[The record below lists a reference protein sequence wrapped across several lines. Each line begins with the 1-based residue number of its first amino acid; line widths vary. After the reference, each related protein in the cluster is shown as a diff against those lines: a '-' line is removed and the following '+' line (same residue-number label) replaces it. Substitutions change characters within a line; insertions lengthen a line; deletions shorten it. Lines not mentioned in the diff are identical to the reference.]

1 MYKDS
6 YDLEL
11 SCASEPALQ
20 AYLAGLEVARG
31 FDARGIN
38 ELQEA
43 TTHDEGFAL
52 AHAALARQLQ
62 IHGFAS
68 EAKEHLAKSVSLKV
82 HATPREQSAIEV
94 AAASASFGQEAL
106 GMARSHVDVYPQDIF
121 VLSYIVGPF
130 GLLAFSGAHDW
141 REQNMTLLQ
150 ETKAAYPADDWWH
163 ITARSYAGAEI
174 GELKQARADGERAWS
189 LCETGNCAHSLAH
202 VHFEDG
208 ALDEGAAFINDWEKV
223 HGDTSD
229 MRHHLLWHL
238 VLLGREGGG
247 DAGEL
252 MKMYEHE
259 LDADI
264 SDPMPL
270 TTFSDNAALL
280 WRCKLSGIEVPN
292 QLGEDLLRYAD
303 IHYPHCGFAFADIHR
318 VMSVALLN
326 DSGQR
331 QALVD
336 ELDRLSRE
344 HDTELARC
352 MLQFA
357 KGFNA
362 FADADYAAA
371 VTLLEPV
378 LPGSVLLGGSNP
390 QRRVVAETFQEARI
404 RAGQPEVGS

>member
-1 MYKDS
+1 LYKDS

-11 SCASEPALQ
+11 SCTSEAALQ
-20 AYLAGLEVARG
+20 AYLAGFEIAKR
-31 FDARGIN
+31 FDAPGIN
-38 ELQEA
+38 ELRQA
-43 TTHDEGFAL
+43 TTHDEEFAL

-68 EAKEHLAKSVSLKV
+68 EAQEHSAKSVSLKAS
-82 HATPREQSAIEV
+82 ATQREQSAVDV
-94 AAASASFGQEAL
+94 AAASASFKPQAL
-106 GMARSHVDVYPQDIF
+106 SMARSHIDIYPQDVF

-141 REQNMTLLQ
+141 REQSMQLLQ
-150 ETKAAYPADDWWH
+150 ETKAEYPADDWWH
-163 ITARSYAGAEI
+163 LTARSYAAAEI
-174 GELKQARADGERAWS
+174 GELMQARADGERAWALS
-189 LCETGNCAHSLAH
+189 ESGNCAHSLVH

-208 ALDEGAAFINDWEKV
+208 ALDEGAAFINDWKSV

-247 DAGEL
+247 NADEL
-252 MKMYEHE
+252 MEMYKNE

-280 WRCKLSGIEVPN
+280 WRCKLSDIEVGN
-292 QLGEDLLRYAD
+292 KLGEDLVRYAD
-303 IHYPHCGFAFADIHR
+303 KHYPHCGFAFADIHR

-326 DSGQR
+326 SAEQR
-331 QALVD
+331 QALLD
-336 ELDRLSRE
+336 ELDSLSQE
-344 HDTELARC
+344 NDTEVARC

-371 VTLLEPV
+371 VTILEPV

-390 QRRVVAETFQEARI
+390 QRRIVAETFQEACK
-404 RAGQPEVGS
+404 RAG